1 MKTVHRLRI
10 PDSIVLFIRNMHP
23 QLKRKIRAGLD
34 DILSNPEG
42 GKALQLEL
50 SGLRSYRVNRFR
62 IIYRPVADKVVEL
75 VAVGP
80 RKSIYEETYRLI
92 MQNKE

>member
-1 MKTVHRLRI
+1 MSSTLRLRI
-10 PDSIVLFIRNMHP
+10 PVSIVSFIRNMHP

-34 DILSNPEG
+34 DIITNPEC

-62 IIYRPVADKVVEL
+62 IIYRIGSEKTVEL

-80 RKSIYEETYRLI
+80 RKTIYEETYRLVRSCP
-92 MQNKE
+92 

>member
-1 MKTVHRLRI
+1 
-10 PDSIVLFIRNMHP
+10 MHP

-34 DILSNPEG
+34 DIIANPEC